1 MSVNDFESYL
11 TADAHRMLTYL
22 NEHFLSHDSKVW
34 SAGAERASAREAV
47 KMLRMVGQDIQTALI
62 EIEEGDPDMA
72 SDTLLNA
79 QENIEATFQS
89 FVREFYDRTRI
100 KP

>member
-22 NEHFLSHDSKVW
+22 NEHFLSHDAKVW
-34 SAGAERASAREAV
+34 SAGAERAAAREAF
-47 KMLRMVGQDIQTALI
+47 KMLRMVGQDIQTALV